1 MKITEAEMLQRRD
14 RIIFSAFRLFC
25 QRGIERVSVEDI
37 AKRARVSEK
46 SVYRYFNTKPGLV
59 LEVTHTL
66 WKRIAC
72 ELRSTVEQDFS
83 CMSGVQQLETLLHAF
98 RCLFEKHA
106 DDILFSYEYK
116 LYFIRRSTKVQQ
128 KAIDDVLAPVKLL
141 YLRALQKGQNDG
153 TITCSFSPEELYTA
167 IWGFMRGY
175 VLKIVLY
182 DRMYEGENFWKR
194 GFESA
199 CAILLAGLCPQ
210 ADGAPQRRTDLA
222 ELNSPPTFKEI
233 FY

>member
-37 AKRARVSEK
+37 AKRAKVSEK

-59 LEVTHTL
+59 LEVTLML
-66 WKRIAC
+66 WKKIAC
-72 ELRSTVEQDFS
+72 ELRSTVGKDYS
-83 CMSGVQQLETLLHAF
+83 HKTGVQQLETLLRAF
-98 RCLFEKHA
+98 RRLYEKYS

-116 LYFIRRSTKVQQ
+116 LYFIRRSTKITQ
-128 KAIDDVLAPVKLL
+128 KASDDVMAPIKLL

-153 TITCSFSPEELYTA
+153 TITSALSAEELYTI

-182 DRMYEGENFWKR
+182 DRMYEGENFWR
-194 GFESA
+194 RSFDSA
-199 CAILLAGLCPQ
+199 CSILIAGLRPQ
-210 ADGAPQRRTDLA
+210 AGDVPGDTGGAV
-222 ELNSPPTFKEI
+222 
-233 FY
+233 

>member
-1 MKITEAEMLQRRD
+1 MLQRKD

-37 AKRARVSEK
+37 AKRAKVSEK
-46 SVYRYFNTKPGLV
+46 SVYRYFNTKPALV
-59 LEVTHTL
+59 LEVTHML

-72 ELRSTVEQDFS
+72 ELRSTVEKDFPH
-83 CMSGVQQLETLLHAF
+83 GTGAQQLETLLKAF
-98 RCLFEKHA
+98 QYLYEKYA

-128 KAIDDVLAPVKLL
+128 KATDDVLAPVKLL

-153 TITCSFSPEELYTA
+153 TVTRALTPEKLYTI

-175 VLKIVLY
+175 VLKIVMY
-182 DRMYEGENFWKR
+182 DRMYEGENFWKEN
-194 GFESA
+194 FDSA
-199 CAILLAGLCPQ
+199 CSVILAGLRPQ
-210 ADGAPQRRTDLA
+210 TGSILQMRADLEELTSAP
-222 ELNSPPTFKEI
+222 I
-233 FY
+233 FQGIYY

>member
-1 MKITEAEMLQRRD
+1 MLQRKD

-37 AKRARVSEK
+37 AKRAKVSEK

-59 LEVTHTL
+59 LEVTHML
-66 WKRIAC
+66 WKKIAC
-72 ELRSTVEQDFS
+72 ELRSTVGKDYPYKT
-83 CMSGVQQLETLLHAF
+83 GTQQLETLLKAF
-98 RCLFEKHA
+98 RCLYEKYS

-128 KAIDDVLAPVKLL
+128 KAADDVLAPVKLL

-153 TITCSFSPEELYTA
+153 TVTCALSPEELYTI

-194 GFESA
+194 SFESA
-199 CAILLAGLCPQ
+199 CSIILTGLRPQ
-210 ADGAPQRRTDLA
+210 VDGIPQMRADLA
-222 ELNSPPTFKEI
+222 ELTSAPVFQGI
-233 FY
+233 YY